1 MCVYKTVKE
10 LKISL
15 VLYRIPHFYLH
26 CVCFIVHCEIRSEV
40 LIVGANFYLTV
51 ARVDFSVLD
60 CILKTSVWVVHVSS
74 FNQLNWNGKKSFQS
88 SKVSTLKEL
97 RFSFLNQQIGDS

>member
-40 LIVGANFYLTV
+40 LIVGANFYLT
-51 ARVDFSVLD
+51 ASGKSRLL
-60 CILKTSVWVVHVSS
+60 CIGLHI
-74 FNQLNWNGKKSFQS
+74 
-88 SKVSTLKEL
+88 E
-97 RFSFLNQQIGDS
+97 D